1 MNLAHD
7 SNFFTC
13 RSAINQIESYT
24 LICLLTTILFALPFY
39 SKSYLLL
46 SCSILMPSFHL
57 NYGSSQLCYS
67 KFFIMGIKQ
76 QKHKWDT
83 QHIHIY
89 VCVNTPFISDTNVN
103 ITHLRVKL
111 SLFYKRRKEELILD
125 VNKTGLNF
133 FCCPVNSKFIFAKG
147 NPFQLTIPTMPLIS
161 ATNIYTKTDLFFSV
175 FPKQEDSSDCSC
187 MKRAFLW

>member
-1 MNLAHD
+1 MNLARD
-7 SNFFTC
+7 ANFFTC

-39 SKSYLLL
+39 SKSYLPL

-125 VNKTGLNF
+125 VNKTGLIF
-133 FCCPVNSKFIFAKG
+133 FVVQSIANLYLQRGTPS
-147 NPFQLTIPTMPLIS
+147 S
-161 ATNIYTKTDLFFSV
+161 SLF
-175 FPKQEDSSDCSC
+175 PQC
-187 MKRAFLW
+187 L